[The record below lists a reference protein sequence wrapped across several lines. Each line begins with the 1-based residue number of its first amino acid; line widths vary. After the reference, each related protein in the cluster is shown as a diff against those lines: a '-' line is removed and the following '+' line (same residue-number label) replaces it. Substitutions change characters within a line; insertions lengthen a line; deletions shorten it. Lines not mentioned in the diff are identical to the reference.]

1 MNTKQN
7 ERTRIGIDVGRVI
20 MAPTDTQGRAD
31 TSFLSGSEADAMDT
45 PPSEH
50 AFRVI
55 TELVTRT
62 KGDVWLVSKCGPRI
76 QKLTREW
83 LLHWKF
89 YATTGMAPDQ
99 VRFCKERRDKA
110 LHARQLRLT
119 HFVDDRLDVLQ
130 HLRGLVGRLYLFG
143 HQPVRSSPPLWATP
157 VLDWLAVESALAVQ
171 GPGCE
176 STQLARQ
183 ST

>member
-1 MNTKQN
+1 MNTKHK
-7 ERTRIGIDVGRVI
+7 EKARIGIDIGRVI
-20 MAPTDTQGRAD
+20 MAPTDSVGRAD
-31 TSFLSGSEADAMDT
+31 TSFLSGSEAAAMET

-50 AFRVI
+50 AVRVI
-55 TELVTRT
+55 TDLVTRT
-62 KGDVWLVSKCGPRI
+62 QGDVWLVSKCGPRI
-76 QKLTREW
+76 QKLTLKW
-83 LLHWKF
+83 LDHWRF
-89 YATTGMAPDQ
+89 YASTGMAPDH

-143 HQPVRSSPPLWATP
+143 HQPERHPRPEWVTHVVTW
-157 VLDWLAVESALAVQ
+157 LDVESALRAQ
-171 GPGCE
+171 GPGWD